1 MRKIYNTFLR
11 RILHKLYLEKYAIY
25 INCWYTHFWKDLK
38 VKTVNYILNSH
49 SFILRMRKPIRKWS
63 GKIYLL
69 FWILHL
75 FELSDEIRPLIN
87 APIFWKYLVVKLKK
101 VSSSLRLKSLSAKVV
116 VQLFFKKPARDAL
129 KMQTWYR

>member
-25 INCWYTHFWKDLK
+25 INCWYLYTFLKRFKGKNWELHFKFPRALLCCEWGNLSENGVEKSICYFEF
-38 VKTVNYILNSH
+38 YIFSSCPMRSH
-49 SFILRMRKPIRKWS
+49 PKSM
-63 GKIYLL
+63 
-69 FWILHL
+69 HL
-75 FELSDEIRPLIN
+75 FFGNILP
-87 APIFWKYLVVKLKK
+87 
-101 VSSSLRLKSLSAKVV
+101 SSSKKFLLLREFECKVV